1 VSDDISLA
9 QSPRFLTE
17 SAERL
22 AAQRLSEPDDAAEWR
37 LWEIYFG
44 VAFVAVAGFV
54 LGVDQQEPVAER
66 IAVTGLLIGMAAWYW
81 GFGRRIIR
89 RGDSDWRN
97 YAFQAGLLALY
108 LPAVAMV
115 DSTSFV
121 LFALCPMAY
130 MSMPLI
136 PASVVVVV
144 ASLALPAAHLAQT
157 GDVQQTVTGPLPIS
171 VIIIASSSIIAVTI
185 VRTER
190 RSAERAALIEELAS
204 TRAEVARLSWEA
216 GIAEERQRLAGEIHD
231 TVAQGLSSVVM
242 LVQAADAALTTDPE
256 AARGHL
262 TLAARTAREN
272 LDEARALVGA
282 LTPASLADASLVDA
296 LRRLT
301 DRFSTDAGIQAVCTV
316 EGEVRALPTS
326 VEVVLLRVA
335 QEALTNVRKHSGA
348 REVSLRLVFTAG
360 TAVLDVRDDGCGF
373 DVAALPTGYGLD
385 AMRNRVEQ
393 VGGRLT
399 VHSAPRTGTTLRT
412 EIDA

>member
-1 VSDDISLA
+1 MSDDFPLA
-9 QSPRFLTE
+9 QPPRLLTE
-17 SAERL
+17 AAERL
-22 AAQRLSEPDDAAEWR
+22 AAQRLTEQDDTAEWR
-37 LWEIYFG
+37 LWELYFG

-66 IAVTGLLIGMAAWYW
+66 IAVTGLLIGMAAWYA

-89 RGDSDWRN
+89 SGSHDWRN
-97 YAFQAGLLALY
+97 YAYQAGLLTLY
-108 LPAVAMV
+108 IPAVAMI
-115 DSTSFV
+115 DSTSFI

-130 MSMPLI
+130 MSLPMV

-144 ASLALPAAHLAQT
+144 TSLALPAAHLAQT
-157 GDVQQTVTGPLPIS
+157 GDVRQTATGPLPIS
-171 VIIIASSSIIAVTI
+171 LVIIAFSSIIAVTI
-185 VRTER
+185 SRTER

-204 TRAEVARLSWEA
+204 TRAEVARLSREA

-282 LTPASLADASLVDA
+282 LTPAPLADASLVDA

-301 DRFSTDAGIQAVCTV
+301 DRFSTETGIKQSSRSRVS
-316 EGEVRALPTS
+316 RARSRPAS
-326 VEVVLLRVA
+326 RW
-335 QEALTNVRKHSGA
+335 S
-348 REVSLRLVFTAG
+348 
-360 TAVLDVRDDGCGF
+360 C
-373 DVAALPTGYGLD
+373 
-385 AMRNRVEQ
+385 
-393 VGGRLT
+393 
-399 VHSAPRTGTTLRT
+399 
-412 EIDA
+412 

>member
-1 VSDDISLA
+1 
-9 QSPRFLTE
+9 
-17 SAERL
+17 
-22 AAQRLSEPDDAAEWR
+22 
-37 LWEIYFG
+37 
-44 VAFVAVAGFV
+44 
-54 LGVDQQEPVAER
+54 
-66 IAVTGLLIGMAAWYW
+66 
-81 GFGRRIIR
+81 
-89 RGDSDWRN
+89 
-97 YAFQAGLLALY
+97 
-108 LPAVAMV
+108 
-115 DSTSFV
+115 
-121 LFALCPMAY
+121 
-130 MSMPLI
+130 
-136 PASVVVVV
+136 
-144 ASLALPAAHLAQT
+144 
-157 GDVQQTVTGPLPIS
+157 
-171 VIIIASSSIIAVTI
+171 

-399 VHSAPRTGTTLRT
+399 VHSAPRAGTTLRT